1 LLSFCKANP
10 LGYADERTSMM
21 AGKAALQNIGL
32 SKGDDI
38 KDRAMFANVVT
49 IAVTSWIKEQGVRI
63 SKDTMEVEVDRLR
76 AICAEGTVEQAIKG
90 VELFIAGK
98 Q

>member
-1 LLSFCKANP
+1 
-10 LGYADERTSMM
+10 M

-49 IAVTSWIKEQGVRI
+49 TAVTSWTKEQGVKI
-63 SKDTMEVEVDRLR
+63 SKETMGEEVDKLR
-76 AICAEGTVEQAIKG
+76 AICAEGTIEQAIKG
-90 VELFIAGK
+90 VELFIVGK